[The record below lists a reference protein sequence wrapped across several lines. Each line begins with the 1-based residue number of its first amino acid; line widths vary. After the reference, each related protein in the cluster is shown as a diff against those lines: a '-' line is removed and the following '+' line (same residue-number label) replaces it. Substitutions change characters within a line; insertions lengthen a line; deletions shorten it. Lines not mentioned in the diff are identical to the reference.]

1 MGPSRLT
8 AAERSALQRLR
19 EDYCNT
25 PFDPTAPDTDQ
36 ALCEVWNTAF
46 PEEPIESAAD
56 GQHWMRLGFQCTRPH
71 TDVRSGRLALDQLH
85 SLARNHPQQMRQLA
99 VEAQQAR
106 YPFACACFNVTQ
118 LIAVFFDL
126 YEFQAPSP
134 VPCMARA
141 DREQLK
147 HFAHL
152 CCVTPQAGRIVL
164 DELFRA
170 LVVIMHETWQEMH
183 TRLAGSIDVMQFPQ
197 TLQAVAQENAAF
209 WRWAHGNISD
219 LLLLSKGQ
227 SSARQRNLSFPGGG
241 LVLQSRKF
249 ALHKSL
255 VPAACCL
262 LPACFILPAGI
273 P

>member
-8 AAERSALQRLR
+8 AAERSAVQRLR
-19 EDYCNT
+19 EDYCNN
-25 PFDPTAPDTDQ
+25 PFDPTAPDTDR
-36 ALCEVWNTAF
+36 ALCEVWNAAF

-56 GQHWMRLGFQCTRPH
+56 GQHWMRLGFQSKRPH

-85 SLARNHPQQMRQLA
+85 SLAKNHPQQLQQLA
-99 VEAQQAR
+99 VEAEQAR

-118 LIAVFFDL
+118 MIAVFFDL

-134 VPCMARA
+134 VQCMARA

-152 CCVTPQAGRIVL
+152 CRVTPQGGRLVL
-164 DELFRA
+164 NELFRA
-170 LVVIMHETWQEMH
+170 LVDTMHRAWQEMQ
-183 TRLAGSIDVMQFPQ
+183 TRRAGAVDVMQFPQ
-197 TLQAVAQENAAF
+197 ALQKVAQENATF
-209 WRWAHGNISD
+209 WRWAHSDISD
-219 LLLLSKGQ
+219 FLLLSKGH
-227 SSARQRNLSFPGGG
+227 SPARQGILGIPGT
-241 LVLQSRKF
+241 LVLHSRRF
-249 ALHKSL
+249 SLHRHL

-262 LPACFILPAGI
+262 LPACYILPSRL